1 VAAFPPEFTWGV
13 STAAYQIEGAVADGK
28 GASIWDGF
36 AHDAGRIV
44 DGSDGDEAC
53 DHLARLDEDLALLA
67 RLGVGAYRFS
77 TAWTRLFPEGGGR
90 LRRAG
95 LDAYERLVDGL
106 LERGIAPWLCL
117 YHWDLPQ
124 ALQDRGGWAQ
134 RDTVHYFADYAAT
147 VAEHLGDRVRH
158 FLMLNE
164 PNVHAVL
171 GHLLGVHA
179 PGVSDPGAFAAA
191 LHHQNLATG
200 MGLARLR
207 DIDPSLTLG
216 TIVNLQPVAAAAEG
230 EEHQR
235 AAELLDAVWN
245 RASLDPLLLGRYPEP
260 AAWLLGEVA
269 DTDDLRLI
277 RQPLDVLGVN
287 YYSRTWVRA
296 STTSLVGLEPV
307 DPPPGSP
314 TTAMGWEVA
323 PGALTEV
330 LAELRDAYG
339 NPPVVITENGAAY
352 EDLPGADGRVDDVAR
367 ARYLARHLRAVQEA
381 REAGCDVRGY
391 FAWTLVDN
399 FEWAEGFSKRFGLVR
414 LERATQRRTPK
425 RSFEVYRSLIRGAAP
440 AAVEEALP
448 AGDG

>member
-1 VAAFPPEFTWGV
+1 MTAFPSEFVWGV

-28 GASIWDGF
+28 GASIWDTF
-36 AHDAGRIV
+36 AHEPGRIK
-44 DGSDGDEAC
+44 DGTDGDEAC
-53 DHLARLDEDLALLA
+53 QHLERMDQDLELLA

-95 LDAYERLVDGL
+95 LDIYERLVDGL

-124 ALQDRGGWAQ
+124 ALQDRGGWAY
-134 RDTVHYFADYAAT
+134 RDTVHYFVDYAGA

-179 PGVSDPGAFAAA
+179 PGVSDFGAFTGA

-200 MGLARLR
+200 MGVSRLR
-207 DIDPSLTLG
+207 DIDASFTLG
-216 TIVNLQPVAAAAEG
+216 TVVNLQPVVPAAEG
-230 EEHQR
+230 EEHQQ
-235 AAELLDAVWN
+235 AAELFDAVWN
-245 RASLDPLLLGRYPEP
+245 RATLDPLLLGRYPD
-260 AAWLLGEVA
+260 ATAGLLGELA
-269 DTDDLRLI
+269 DTDDLRRI
-277 RQPLDVLGVN
+277 HQPLDVLGVN
-287 YYSRTWVRA
+287 FYSRAWVRA
-296 STTSLVGLEPV
+296 SSTSLVGLEPV
-307 DPPPGSP
+307 DPPEGSP

-323 PGALTEV
+323 PEALTEV
-330 LAELRDAYG
+330 LADLRDAYG
-339 NPPVVITENGAAY
+339 NPPVVISENGAAY
-352 EDLPGADGRVDDVAR
+352 DDVPDADGRVDDVPR
-367 ARYLARHLRAVQEA
+367 ARYLTQHLRATREA
-381 REAGCDVRGY
+381 MEAGCDVRGY

-414 LERATQRRTPK
+414 LDRAHQSRTPK
-425 RSFEVYRSLIRGAAP
+425 RSFDVYRSVVRGRPLAEVEAELP
-440 AAVEEALP
+440 AAE
-448 AGDG
+448 G